1 MKRIVLNGM
10 MGSGKSTVGKLLAN
24 VLGWRFVDT
33 DAEIEART
41 GKRIS
46 KIFAEDGKPAFRKL
60 EIEEAR
66 RLAACEMCVIATGG
80 GMFTQPEALET
91 LAEDSLLVHLTA
103 LPETLARRL
112 AEAEDRPL
120 LKNAPKQNRLR
131 EIYEERRSVYESLP
145 VQIDTENKS
154 PQQVAQAI
162 LRRFYEKASSKLIFD
177 KLGRV
182 FSGLNSFLMLPDLLR
197 DLTPVRRLIL
207 LTDEVLWPLIKEDV
221 EALFAGEWQIQP
233 LIIPPGEKEKSL
245 KRAEALWAQ
254 LKDFGADRHTP
265 FVVVG
270 GGVVGDLGGFVAA
283 TYMRGVPLVQIPTT
297 LLGQVDSGLGG
308 KTAVNFRGVKNLV
321 GSFYHA
327 ELTLLDPLFLLTLP
341 LAEVR
346 SGLSEMLKAGILA
359 DPELV
364 NFMTQQAEAL
374 QAGNLP
380 ALEWAIGRAA
390 HVKLRIVAEDP
401 RERTGKRILLNLGH
415 TFAHA
420 IESVSAY
427 GIRHGEAVA
436 VGLVLAAQ
444 LGEAL
449 GETESGLAEKIG
461 SILRRLGLPTEPPAG
476 KTEEM
481 LQNMQSDKKKKGK
494 ALQFV
499 LPVKIGE
506 AKIVRLEN
514 LAPVRKILESKFQ

>member
-46 KIFAEDGKPAFRKL
+46 KIFAEDGEPAFRKL

-80 GMFTQPEALET
+80 GMFTQPEALEA

-120 LKNAPKQNRLR
+120 LKNAPKQSRLQ

-197 DLTPVRRLIL
+197 SLTPVRRLIL

-221 EALFAGEWQIQP
+221 EALFAGEWQIRP

-265 FVVVG
+265 FVAIG

-341 LAEVR
+341 LA
-346 SGLSEMLKAGILA
+346 
-359 DPELV
+359 
-364 NFMTQQAEAL
+364 
-374 QAGNLP
+374 
-380 ALEWAIGRAA
+380 
-390 HVKLRIVAEDP
+390 
-401 RERTGKRILLNLGH
+401 
-415 TFAHA
+415 
-420 IESVSAY
+420 
-427 GIRHGEAVA
+427 
-436 VGLVLAAQ
+436 
-444 LGEAL
+444 
-449 GETESGLAEKIG
+449 
-461 SILRRLGLPTEPPAG
+461 
-476 KTEEM
+476 
-481 LQNMQSDKKKKGK
+481 
-494 ALQFV
+494 
-499 LPVKIGE
+499 
-506 AKIVRLEN
+506 
-514 LAPVRKILESKFQ
+514 